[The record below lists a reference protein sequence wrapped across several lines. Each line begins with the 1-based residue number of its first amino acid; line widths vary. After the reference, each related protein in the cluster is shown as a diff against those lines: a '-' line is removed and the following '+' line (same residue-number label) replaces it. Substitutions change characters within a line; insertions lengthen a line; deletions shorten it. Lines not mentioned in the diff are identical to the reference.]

1 MVIWPWSSAGL
12 WLLSPFCCFVLY
24 FSICYH
30 ILDWFLHSCS
40 LFWCSHLLPLPVCPC
55 PLLRSWVLVSPA
67 SAHGIFTASSTGLWL
82 SSLLLFCFGFI
93 YLLIIYYTFFPFSFS
108 HFAHV
113 DILVCFA
120 TTPLEFLRSRNVSLQ
135 SYMTTT
141 LTLLPNSCISPV
153 G

>member
-12 WLLSPFCCFVLY
+12 WLLLPSCCFVLY

-30 ILDWFLHSCS
+30 ILDWFLLICS
-40 LFWCSHLLPLPVCPC
+40 LFWSFNLLPLSVCSC
-55 PLLRSWVLVSPA
+55 PLLHNWVLVPPGYVRS
-67 SAHGIFTASSTGLWL
+67 IFTANSAGLWP

-93 YLLIIYYTFFPFSFS
+93 CLLIIYYTFFPFSFS

-113 DILVCFA
+113 DVLICFA
-120 TTPLEFLRSRNVSLQ
+120 TTPLEFLHSQNVSYQ
-135 SYMTTT
+135 SYLTTT
-141 LTLLPNSCISPV
+141 LSLLLNSCINPV